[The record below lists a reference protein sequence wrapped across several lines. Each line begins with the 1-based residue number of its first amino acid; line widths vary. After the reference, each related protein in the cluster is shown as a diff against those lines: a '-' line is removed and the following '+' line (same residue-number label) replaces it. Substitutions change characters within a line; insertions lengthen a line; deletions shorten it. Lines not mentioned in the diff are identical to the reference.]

1 MKKLISIVLVI
12 LLIDTPVAWPATTK
26 HTISHNKSI
35 YHHKSIYK
43 TTPHSYANKGWKKQ
57 HKKQDTMKLMDFK
70 SAGLFKVNELL
81 VDDLIKIDDDIVT
94 ILDIAEDSTGD
105 IFFIKHENDF
115 GEIEITE
122 LEYHDSVELFV
133 ITDEQASGCPF
144 YPFYVESPTICDFL
158 DFMIRLF
165 YEAKKD

>member
-57 HKKQDTMKLMDFK
+57 HKK
-70 SAGLFKVNELL
+70 
-81 VDDLIKIDDDIVT
+81 
-94 ILDIAEDSTGD
+94 
-105 IFFIKHENDF
+105 
-115 GEIEITE
+115 
-122 LEYHDSVELFV
+122 
-133 ITDEQASGCPF
+133 
-144 YPFYVESPTICDFL
+144 
-158 DFMIRLF
+158 
-165 YEAKKD
+165 